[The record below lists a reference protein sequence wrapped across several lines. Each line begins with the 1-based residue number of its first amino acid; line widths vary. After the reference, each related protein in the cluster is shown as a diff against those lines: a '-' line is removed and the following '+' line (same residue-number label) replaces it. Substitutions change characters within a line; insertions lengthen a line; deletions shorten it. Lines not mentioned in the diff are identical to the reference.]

1 MTTKLTFEQ
10 EHSAPSE
17 LRLALQAIGSSIAK
31 SKKSILFRRG
41 DKPVGVFLVRKGKVS
56 LSLDGT
62 SVASRTLGPGSV
74 LGLPATLNRRPY
86 SLTAMATEDCRLDFI
101 RREAVVRLLHENTFV
116 CFQALQILGSEISDM
131 RRAMDELFHRKP
143 HVA

>member
-1 MTTKLTFEQ
+1 MTTKPTFGQ
-10 EHSAPSE
+10 EHSAPPK
-17 LRLALQAIGSSIAK
+17 LRLALEAMSRSVEK
-31 SKKSILFRRG
+31 SKNSILFRRG
-41 DKPVGVFLVRKGKVS
+41 DKAVGVFLVRKGKVR

-74 LGLPATLNRRPY
+74 LGLPATLNQRPY
-86 SLTAMATEDCRLDFI
+86 SLTATIAEDCQLDFVDQ
-101 RREAVVRLLHENTFV
+101 EAVLRLLREDTFV

-131 RRAMDELFHRKP
+131 RRVMDELFHSKP

>member
-1 MTTKLTFEQ
+1 MTTKSTFVQ
-10 EHSAPSE
+10 EHTAPPE
-17 LRLALQAIGSSIAK
+17 LRLALQAIGSSIER
-31 SKKSILFRRG
+31 SKNSILFRRG
-41 DKPVGVFLVRKGKVS
+41 DKPVGVFLVRQGRVS

-86 SLTAMATEDCRLDFI
+86 SLTARVTEDCRLDFI
-101 RREAVVRLLHENTFV
+101 GCEAVLRLLRENTFV

-131 RRAMDELFHRKP
+131 RRAMDELVHSKP
-143 HVA
+143 RVA